1 MNGEVVIWLK
11 GPIGWAWALGDY
23 ANRSEQMRLGHRM
36 WNPAFIWVIE
46 EGVWRRGLGLTTRI
60 YPGEE
65 YARSGWVGSGVILT
79 LAFLYP

>member
-1 MNGEVVIWLK
+1 
-11 GPIGWAWALGDY
+11 
-23 ANRSEQMRLGHRM
+23 MRLGHRI

-46 EGVWRRGLGLTTRI
+46 EGVWRRGLDVTTQI